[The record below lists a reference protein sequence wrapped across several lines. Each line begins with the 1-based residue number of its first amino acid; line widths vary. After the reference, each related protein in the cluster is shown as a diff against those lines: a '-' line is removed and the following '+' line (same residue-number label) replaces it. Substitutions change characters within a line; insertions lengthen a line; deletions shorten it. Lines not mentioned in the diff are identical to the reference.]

1 MTESTPSKTDLYL
14 RFTRRGL
21 VGVLLMIL
29 GLGGLFLAAVL
40 QPHGALAENMQR
52 YSWLIPIGIIILA
65 AAILAGSLMTFQRR
79 NRFTPDSPEVKAVMK
94 DELRRAN
101 MDRAR
106 AFALVVILLVQV
118 PMALLLSHWPSLA
131 AVLAMAVSTIIVAMS
146 SLIVFFL
153 VFDRD

>member
-52 YSWLIPIGIIILA
+52 YSWLIPIGII
-65 AAILAGSLMTFQRR
+65 ILAGSLMTFQRR